1 MAAGGGRSRSQRR
14 LAVGG
19 GDGCGRRA
27 GEERSVCANG
37 RCRSSPVGD
46 SVTAK
51 ANALLATATAKAKAA
66 TRSNRELR
74 KASDGGTSACRAAIS
89 RWPKK
94 GGGRVLV
101 GEAWRRSRRP
111 AASGG
116 GARAAGD
123 GGEGGPGGRWR
134 RRRWTWR
141 AAAEAP
147 RQPVAEAE
155 LARAAGCGGGG
166 GACVR

>member
-74 KASDGGTSACRAAIS
+74 KASDGGTSD
-89 RWPKK
+89 
-94 GGGRVLV
+94 
-101 GEAWRRSRRP
+101 RRP
-111 AASGG
+111 AAEAPGRLVTE
-116 GARAAGD
+116 AKADLAAGG
-123 GGEGGPGGRWR
+123 GGEGGPGGRR
-134 RRRWTWR
+134 RRRPGSR
-141 AAAEAP
+141 L
-147 RQPVAEAE
+147 RRRSSLGRPVAEAE
-155 LARAAGCGGGG
+155 AERASDDGRGG
-166 GACVR
+166 GASGR